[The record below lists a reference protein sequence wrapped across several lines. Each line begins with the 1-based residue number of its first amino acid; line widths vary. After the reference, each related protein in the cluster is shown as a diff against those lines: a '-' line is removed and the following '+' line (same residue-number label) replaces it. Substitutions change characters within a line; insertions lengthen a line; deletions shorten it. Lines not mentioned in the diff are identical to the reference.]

1 MQIEKMETGKQY
13 RVKYMGDWLN
23 ATLREDESV
32 KQKFFE
38 TEAGETILYD
48 EVDAIKGQ
56 TQLYQLQ
63 MALNQE
69 TKYGLTFG
77 QILSLIAVVG
87 SIFMVWL
94 SLNIRV
100 AQAEVRIE
108 ELEKGRIENARNIQ
122 QLYQDN
128 REDHKEMINKLD
140 RLIENVQMKDLDK

>member
-108 ELEKGRIENARNIQ
+108 ELEKGRIENARSIQ

-140 RLIENVQMKDLDK
+140 RLIENIQMKDID

>member
-23 ATLREDESV
+23 ATLKEDESV

-56 TQLYQLQ
+56 TQLYQLK

-100 AQAEVRIE
+100 A
-108 ELEKGRIENARNIQ
+108 
-122 QLYQDN
+122 
-128 REDHKEMINKLD
+128 
-140 RLIENVQMKDLDK
+140 

>member
-23 ATLREDESV
+23 ATLKEDESV

-140 RLIENVQMKDLDK
+140 RLIENVQMKDID

>member
-63 MALNQE
+63 MALNKE

-108 ELEKGRIENARNIQ
+108 ELEKGRIENARNNQ

-140 RLIENVQMKDLDK
+140 RLIENVQMKDLD